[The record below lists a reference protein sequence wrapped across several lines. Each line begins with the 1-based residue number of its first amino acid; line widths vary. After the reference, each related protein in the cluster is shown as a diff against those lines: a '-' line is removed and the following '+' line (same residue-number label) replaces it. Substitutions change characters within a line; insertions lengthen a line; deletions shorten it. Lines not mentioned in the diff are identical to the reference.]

1 MFPFT
6 NFADMSRTGSIRRL
20 NRVLRQLMHVAGSKE
35 EGVEELAAM
44 YQKATSAV
52 AEMKRA
58 VARPY
63 IIQVAELVQLG
74 QWDKAAEVL
83 RKKFP
88 RCDREDA
95 VTEVILL
102 VCTDDDNFDMFL
114 LIFAWVMRH
123 QDIIRM
129 QMWRIQELYRRTQP
143 EGRAKLILAAFGT
156 VSDDTTKEDM
166 ARDLHAVMTDM
177 NQTKTFAEFCLFNA
191 VKNIVLS
198 SYGQSDHNLSLRH
211 LLRQELKETI
221 NAPEC
226 AHLLLSADTEN
237 QRLRLINKKFGMPL
251 CVDEEHRV
259 SCCNTWDTYD
269 NMLCVVRVDPD
280 TALTCFSYKLDDH
293 TWFNLDASENKVIV
307 SVTGSQWM
315 IKVLDKRHI
324 KIFNNDGKSI
334 LKSTFCLL

>member
-1 MFPFT
+1 MFFFT
-6 NFADMSRTGSIRRL
+6 NFADMSRKGSVRRL
-20 NRVLRQLMHVAGSKE
+20 NQVLRHLMHVAGSKE
-35 EGVEELAAM
+35 EGVDEMQTL
-44 YQKATSAV
+44 YQKATTAV

-63 IIQVAELVQLG
+63 LIQLAELVRIG
-74 QWDKAAEVL
+74 QWDKATEFL

-102 VCTDDDNFDMFL
+102 VCADGGNFDMFL
-114 LIFAWVMRH
+114 LIFAWVMRN
-123 QDIIRM
+123 QDIIQM

-166 ARDLHAVMTDM
+166 ARDLRAEMTDT
-177 NQTKTFAEFCLFNA
+177 NQTMTFAEFCLFNA

-198 SYGQSDHNLSLRH
+198 SYGRSDHNLSLRQ
-211 LLRQELKETI
+211 LLRQELKAI

-226 AHLLLSADTEN
+226 VHHLLSADTEN
-237 QRLRLINKKFGMPL
+237 QRLRLISKEFGMPL
-251 CVDEEHRV
+251 CVDQEQRV
-259 SCCNTWDTYD
+259 SCCSTWDTYD

-280 TALTCFSYKLDDH
+280 TALTSFSYKLDDH
-293 TWFNLDASENKVIV
+293 TWFKLDTSENRVIV

-315 IKVLDKRHI
+315 IKVLDKAHV
-324 KIFNNDGKSI
+324 KIFNDDGKSI
-334 LKSTFCLL
+334 LKSKLLVY